1 MSRCKSMSLGLINKY
16 IFLILLDALFYFARI
31 IIEDDYKFINEDNL
45 HPIIYNLSH
54 SLGSSLSFI
63 LIIIYKI
70 RNKRNM
76 KHLLINHNNMK
87 KTTFKTK
94 ILWILLIS
102 IVVFISTTLNAIFWI
117 NNDNYIN
124 IWGSYIIFI
133 SLFSYIFFK
142 NKLYKHHYISM
153 IIMIILGLFYNIISP
168 QINIEKY
175 YAIYII
181 SILNSI
187 LYSLEYVLDKYCL
200 LIKYIKTFEILF
212 YRGLIVSISLI
223 ITLIITTKIG
233 KIDNFWDYYEN
244 LGTKEIIIFISFVL
258 INFFYYILFLIIID
272 VFSPFHIV
280 LVNFIAESLT
290 FFYYIVSY
298 DLLSIIFNIIF
309 ISIEIFMILVFI
321 EIIEL
326 NCLGLSTMIKRN
338 IEIRSILEAS
348 KGEETDDS
356 TLEKSLTFDDYVVEL
371 ENYEKPNEINDL
383 IY

>member
-1 MSRCKSMSLGLINKY
+1 MSKCNSMSLGLINKY
-16 IFLILLDALFYFARI
+16 IFLILLDALFYFVRI

>member
-1 MSRCKSMSLGLINKY
+1 M
-16 IFLILLDALFYFARI
+16 ILLDALFYFARI

-76 KHLLINHNNMK
+76 NPLLIKPNNMK
-87 KTTFKTK
+87 KTTFFNK

-102 IVVFISTTLNAIFWI
+102 IVVFISTTLNSIFWI

-124 IWGSYIIFI
+124 IWSFYIIFL
-133 SLFSYIFFK
+133 SLFSHILLN

-153 IIMIILGLFYNIISP
+153 IIMIIMGLFYNIISP
-168 QINIEKY
+168 QINIKKY

-200 LIKYIKTFEILF
+200 LIKYIETFEILF

-233 KIDNFWDYYEN
+233 KIDNFWDYYEI
-244 LGTKEIIIFISFVL
+244 LGTKEIIIFISLVL
-258 INFFYYILFLIIID
+258 INFFYYILFLKIID

-280 LVNFIAESLT
+280 LVNFIAESLS

-298 DLLSIIFNIIF
+298 DLLSIIFNIIL
-309 ISIEIFMILVFI
+309 ITIEIFMILIFI

-338 IEIRSILEAS
+338 IELRANLEVL
-348 KGEETDDS
+348 KREETDDNS
-356 TLEKSLTFDDYVVEL
+356 VLSNLTFDEHVQEL
-371 ENYEKPNEINDL
+371 QNYEKPNEIDGF